1 MKVQP
6 IQEALYQLCSA
17 TKKWALHLRW
27 DNLDFDSLAEFTEK
41 SSLLN
46 VFTKQEIMDIWLM
59 DDVFI
64 LFDSQAEAE
73 KVFFAINIEPEKISY
88 AGLISAEGLVKSE
101 RL

>member
-1 MKVQP
+1 MKALP

-17 TKKWALHLRW
+17 TQKWALHLRW

-64 LFDSQAEAE
+64 LFDSQADAE
-73 KVFFAINIEPEKISY
+73 KVFFAIDIEPQKISY

-101 RL
+101 RC